1 MNDCALYYGWY
12 AGEVTGPFTDPGFAF
27 VPGAIAVHIH
37 SFSANT
43 LRSPGAN
50 WVAPLVSK
58 GAAASLGNV
67 YEPYLQLTA
76 HLDIFNDRLLHGF
89 TFAESAYMSQRVVS
103 WMNVAVGDPLYR
115 PFGSWLQ
122 LDVNRE
128 KTPKSDWRMAHEF
141 ALKNAGRDDYLAV
154 ARKAAARASNGAMM
168 EDLGLRE
175 KENGNLSSAISCLK
189 QARTF
194 YQTPDDILRTIIEQT
209 NALIQL
215 GNKPAGLALIRSVSR
230 LAPDAPGA
238 ALLRQME
245 DRINP
250 PSPRPTPS
258 P

>member
-1 MNDCALYYGWY
+1 M
-12 AGEVTGPFTDPGFAF
+12 
-27 VPGAIAVHIH
+27 HIH
-37 SFSANT
+37 SFSADT
-43 LRSPGAN
+43 LRSSDSQLG
-50 WVAPLVSK
+50 
-58 GAAASLGNV
+58 GAAPQQRRGGSLGNV

-122 LDVNRE
+122 LDVKHE
-128 KTPKSDWRMAHEF
+128 KPPKSDWRMAHEF
-141 ALKNAGRDDYLAV
+141 ALKNAGRDDYLTA
-154 ARKAAARASNGAMM
+154 ARKAAARANNGAMM

-175 KENGNLSSAISCLK
+175 KENGNLPSAISCLK

-194 YQTPDDILRTIIEQT
+194 YHAPDDIMRTVLEQAE
-209 NALIQL
+209 ALIES
-215 GNKPAGLALIRSVSR
+215 GNKPAAIALIRSVSR
-230 LAPDAPGA
+230 LAPDAPAVG
-238 ALLRQME
+238 LLRRLE
-245 DRINP
+245 DKINP